1 MNSKMKNFAVKS
13 LSMLATAAVLLV
25 ANPASAHSGSDKKPA
40 NGQVSVKYTGSNSKT
55 VVFRLNFEN
64 TTAEKFWLII
74 KNDAG
79 EVVYEEQF
87 TDLHFDRNI
96 YLDVDETKIK
106 PTFII
111 RLKDQDIERKLLVTK
126 RTPTNEGTAVVL

>member
-1 MNSKMKNFAVKS
+1 MNSRMVNFAVKS
-13 LSMLATAAVLLV
+13 VSVLATAAALLV
-25 ANPASAHSGSDKKPA
+25 TNPASANTIHDKKPV
-40 NGQVSVKYTGSNSKT
+40 GQVSVQYTGSNSKT
-55 VVFRLNFEN
+55 IVFKLNFEN
-64 TTAEKFWLII
+64 TTGEKFWLII

-79 EVVYEEQF
+79 EVVFEEQF

-111 RLKDQDIERKLLVTK
+111 RLKDQDIERKLVVTK
-126 RTPTNEGTAVVL
+126 RTAKDDGTAIVL

>member
-1 MNSKMKNFAVKS
+1 MVNFAVKS
-13 LSMLATAAVLLV
+13 VSVLATAAALLV
-25 ANPASAHSGSDKKPA
+25 SNPASANTIDDKSPVNA
-40 NGQVSVKYTGSNSKT
+40 QVSVKYTGSNSKT
-55 VVFRLNFEN
+55 IVFRVNFEN

-87 TDLHFDRNI
+87 TDLHFDRNV
-96 YLDVDETKIK
+96 YLDVEETKIK

-111 RLKDQDIERKLLVTK
+111 RLKDQDIERKLMVTK
-126 RTPTNEGTAVVL
+126 RNATVDGTAVVL

>member
-1 MNSKMKNFAVKS
+1 MNSKMMNFAVKS
-13 LSMLATAAVLLV
+13 VSVLATAAVLFV
-25 ANPASAHSGSDKKPA
+25 ANPASANPTEKKPA
-40 NGQVSVKYTGSNSKT
+40 NGQVSVKYTGSNNKT

-64 TTAEKFWLII
+64 TTAERFWLII

-111 RLKDQDIERKLLVTK
+111 RLKDQDIERKLMVTK
-126 RTPTNEGTAVVL
+126 RTAT